1 MRRLKTASRGDAG
14 ILREHAN
21 KRCSPLFACSHVRVF
36 VRNCGVRSSP
46 NGRNTGF
53 PAPRHYRITP
63 IPLRK
68 IRNFVADKIRYP
80 YTYIS
85 IYTYFYGVMS
95 LQRYDLIAPN
105 GFYIIGNSVCR
116 LTALHPLQGAF
127 THVMCVMKC
136 NRKCK
141 VWAESA
147 FCILGRMNPA
157 LRTREHANKGCSPLF
172 ACSPMFAQNP
182 ALASGSG
189 FKPPHSRL

>member
-1 MRRLKTASRGDAG
+1 MRTWGVR
-14 ILREHAN
+14 
-21 KRCSPLFACSHVRVF
+21 PCSHVRVF

-157 LRTREHANKGCSPLF
+157 LRTREHANKGCSP
-172 ACSPMFAQNP
+172 MFAQNP

-189 FKPPHSRL
+189 FKPPHSRLQRKKNNRQPACPEREAA

>member
-1 MRRLKTASRGDAG
+1 MLSSRTH
-14 ILREHAN
+14 EHAN
-21 KRCSPLFACSHVRVF
+21 MGCSPMFACSRVRAEL
-36 VRNCGVRSSP
+36 RRSFQSE
-46 NGRNTGF
+46 RSK
-53 PAPRHYRITP
+53 YRIPCTAS
-63 IPLRK
+63 L
-68 IRNFVADKIRYP
+68 P
-80 YTYIS
+80 YYTNPSTYIS

-157 LRTREHANKGCSPLF
+157 LRTREHANKGEHPLF

>member
-1 MRRLKTASRGDAG
+1 MG
-14 ILREHAN
+14 
-21 KRCSPLFACSHVRVF
+21 
-36 VRNCGVRSSP
+36 
-46 NGRNTGF
+46 
-53 PAPRHYRITP
+53 
-63 IPLRK
+63 
-68 IRNFVADKIRYP
+68 
-80 YTYIS
+80 
-85 IYTYFYGVMS
+85 TYFYGVMS

-157 LRTREHANKGCSPLF
+157 LRTREQGVF
-172 ACSPMFAQNP
+172 ALVRMFAHVR
-182 ALASGSG
+182 AE
-189 FKPPHSRL
+189 SRPRLWKRF

>member
-1 MRRLKTASRGDAG
+1 MLSSRTP
-14 ILREHAN
+14 EHAN
-21 KRCSPLFACSHVRVF
+21 MRTRGVRPCSHVRVF
-36 VRNCGVRSSP
+36 ARNCGVRSSP

-157 LRTREHANKGCSPLF
+157 LRTREHANKGEHPLF